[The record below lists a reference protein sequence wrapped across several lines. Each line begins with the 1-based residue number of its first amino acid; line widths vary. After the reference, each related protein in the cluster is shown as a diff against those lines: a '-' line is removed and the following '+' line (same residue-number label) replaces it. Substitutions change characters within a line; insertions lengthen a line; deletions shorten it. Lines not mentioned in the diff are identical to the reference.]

1 MKILRK
7 SMTLLLT
14 LALVITMMPVGASYA
29 FGAESSAAASAGGNA
44 FAAIGI
50 DTSVAP
56 DGYDADSIDN
66 PYGRSTI
73 KVNTV
78 SELYTVGLDQDVS
91 MINEGSA
98 GAGTGKTSAAGETET
113 KTVSRSATV
122 QANLYGDGS
131 GLKTLTS
138 ALGKVSS
145 GTISSGDVLA
155 TGNYVKL
162 NTGTHSYNKDNQTY
176 GKYSYVN
183 KLTGL
188 NNATSAQGVMS
199 DVAAGNFDG
208 NKTGKAAQIAR
219 VYTKAYSAKGGLYL
233 QFGDAK
239 ETGKNAYGTSLE
251 LLSQN
256 KKLGNPD
263 LKVENEDGSTSDKN
277 AENFAENPYQLK
289 NYLQVAAGDWNGD
302 GVDEVAV
309 YIPEE
314 NNSRIAVYALQ
325 KTENNA
331 YKQAA
336 NWSLAWTY
344 YLKEDNVVSNMISLT
359 SGDVDQDGI
368 DDLACTWGYYYGPAQ
383 NKGSKA
389 VVMFGGKGTD
399 ILKRSQQFDISYG
412 SSNIVRAS
420 FVFGDIGTGEDSL
433 ILCGQADADIKDG
446 NTYSRYVA
454 LYTWDGN
461 EFKTNLEKNFNLF
474 EETKE
479 EGNKKAELVYSV
491 MSRDKVDGKY
501 MFYSLPLCPANT
513 AIITKGISEDG
524 GNKLYFD
531 SLIFTY
537 DKNGLELSQAW
548 DTASFMPGS
557 KKKEYVEYDG
567 TAGDMTGQTG
577 AGALMTV
584 TQTMSTI
591 SEPEVTYT
599 EQGPQEVARYKQQA
613 YYKNWFYKLIRK
625 KSYRW
630 VFSHYEK
637 VTADTKVNQTYAK
650 TTWGQTNMVIAEPG
664 DKGVQKAEKVNSSFS
679 LCLANTD
686 NDSSYMNYA
695 GKHYY
700 RYTDPKV
707 LAVLA
712 SPPYFKDLLDR
723 DDLSGNYAESTTSYS
738 SSTGSESGS
747 VGSTTISVGAYVSYE
762 QEISVFGVK
771 IGQTEAEAVV
781 TAGFTWETEHT
792 SSLEQTV
799 SYSATS
805 GEDKV
810 ALYSI
815 PMEVYQYE
823 SYVPDENGKYEK
835 VITEVNLPHEAC
847 VKLLDLS
854 EYETIAEDYSILPA
868 IAENALRHEIGDP
881 STYPSSTAGYSV
893 IAEYIGTPASVGFT
907 SKGGGDT
914 ITQEI
919 AMSKSKSNTYIG
931 EASIET
937 KAGAGAGGVTVG
949 VVAGFSGGG
958 GTVHI
963 STEGSSFS
971 GELQAMP
978 AEAQPYGYNMNWR
991 IFCYRYKN
999 AEMEFPVVSYIV
1011 SDVQQPAS
1019 LPEDFE
1025 QDVAATTDDS
1035 VTLTW
1040 TYDKYVSGFQ
1050 IYRYYEFP
1058 DGSGSYRLEYV
1069 PFSKGVKNGDKFE
1082 FSFTDT
1088 GLSPYTEYK
1097 YQIQTESTYNPKVSI
1112 YSEPISCRTKTTV
1125 GYPQLT
1131 VSGLITD
1138 GKDKGKLA
1146 IYPDAEGKAVV
1157 TVAEAEKYKS
1167 LSYQWQKLV
1176 GGEWV
1181 NLPAYKKNELTIAN
1195 ASASDKGTYRCRVNA
1210 IYFDETSQKEFS
1222 ISAYTEAMETVYTKR
1237 TPEAVLTVTAQQ
1249 YGENKNVNGIHTEI
1263 ELHSANHDNTTAPTG
1278 SVTFTIE
1285 GKDYENTRTAKLNPS
1300 TGTKSFNM
1308 GNGKT
1313 ENKYYSN
1320 ASLDIEGLAEG
1331 TYTVKYYYSGDN
1343 VFKDKTLEIGQ
1354 IVAVG
1359 QSTGYVLNA
1368 KDAGGHVATKFTY
1381 GDPIKPVLYTVEPG
1395 TSDTAEVKDSVV
1407 YKYQKDGETEQKT
1420 FTVNTKLDAGQYT
1433 LFAYM
1438 NPEQKNAVASTA
1450 FAVEKKALL
1459 VSAVAA
1465 DNVTKYSERPPQLTT
1480 DLNGVSAQSLDVA
1493 YKVYNSAGNTV
1504 TLSDDTD
1511 PGNYTIMPCFKETS
1525 TKEETEAS
1533 EAKRANYEIS
1543 FASAVYTII
1552 GQTYELNV
1560 AAEKYTDKFSET
1572 KTVGTAA
1579 ISATGSATGTY
1590 TKGTVVQ
1597 LYAAPDEGY
1606 EVEKW
1611 TVRVTG
1617 EDVVTTTAEELKAAG
1632 QNPNRFNLEMKP
1644 AATEVKVYFKVKNI
1658 HLNLIKTTGGTISCP
1673 SDKNFDSGAQVSRG
1687 AEFTFKAEPKDGYT
1701 FGQWII
1707 SETGFNSVYKQGT
1720 LAEDGTSTIDIEV
1733 GTNDIGLQAV
1743 FVRDSYKVDLEGNVT
1758 AYYFKESSDSTAEQ
1772 EKIYITS
1779 GSAVKGDTK
1788 IYVEPKIGYVA
1799 AEGAFITINGNPTDQ
1814 KTAYNFE
1821 LTENTTISLDTTREK
1836 YSVSA
1841 NVQEI
1846 GEITDAGT
1854 VTITADG
1861 SEIQSGTV
1869 AEGGS
1874 RIVFK
1879 AIAKRGYIFDHWI
1892 VGEDTSS
1899 TDNEYIIQELGKETA
1914 VTAVFRENEA
1924 HTMTGI
1930 VSSANRGK
1938 LIYTLYDIY
1947 GNIVEENKD
1956 YTESITMYKG
1966 ETIDVAAVPNGGS
1979 MVEQWILT
1987 ENGKETK
1994 YVSAAK
2000 KYPGGTITMKDAE
2013 IEIQAVLTS
2022 STYYDLYFH
2031 AEAAEGAEAGGSLTA
2046 TADNHTIQTGE
2057 TVPGGADVVFT
2068 ATPDSGKMVDHWT
2081 ITKGA
2086 AAVKPTEENTIT
2098 VLDDDGDILVD
2109 PVYAIDGFKGNQTVR
2124 VYFKDLETKQIAVTG
2139 DKADVDITYATP
2151 ITSTEPADPA
2161 GTTIEA
2167 RTAGTVKLTIKPK
2180 EGFATS
2186 LAEVKDAFS
2195 GCSEKMT
2202 AEYKDG
2208 TYCVT
2213 LKKITEAKTVDVNVF
2228 IDKLYHVTAE
2238 GTSCAVGT
2246 IASDK
2251 TADGVAS
2258 GMVREG
2264 SNVTFTLTPDSGYGT
2279 SAADLVKEATG
2290 LTASYNGGVYTMK
2303 LSSVSA
2309 DTALNFH
2316 MDKLYQVS
2324 AGKNCTVSDFKSS
2337 LSCETAAANQ
2347 TRSGA
2352 TVTFKLTPAEGYRV
2366 NAAAVKTWSQAVS
2379 GTDENPTGMT
2389 LLTTTN
2395 EDKTLDVQVTGILD
2409 DITAPD
2415 NLFTPIFSGGGA
2427 FPMPP
2432 AQETDDSEN
2441 KISTEENVGVSG
2453 QVVVKVIA
2461 EAAAGTSKDGQSLEL
2476 TLTKEQQEA
2485 LIKTAVDKKAD
2496 EVVIRT
2502 GKLSEELTKLSETMS
2517 IIVSTE
2523 MVADILEKTDAALT
2537 IETPNGNLKLDQKA
2551 LEAAIKQAG
2560 TEKNLTFNV
2569 KKEAFNKYHKIV
2581 GKTAYIFSL
2590 ELFAGKTQITDFG
2603 KGKVQIKQAI
2613 PNTLAGR
2620 EIIAVYIA
2628 DDDKL
2633 ERFRGETVTEKVVNK
2648 DGKEVEKKYYSFETI
2663 HFSVYALAEKAEV
2676 DAYEKTQKTITGV
2689 KKTSV
2694 KLTAAST
2701 AKKKAKLTW
2710 KKSKGYKADAYEV
2723 YRATSKNGK
2732 YVKVFTTKRAAAL
2745 SYTGS
2750 KNLKSGKKYYFKV
2763 RGVRTIDGKKYYT
2776 KWSNI
2781 SSLKIQ

>member
-29 FGAESSAAASAGGNA
+29 FGAESSTATSAGGDA

-78 SELYTVGLDQDVS
+78 SELYTVGLSKDVS
-91 MINEGSA
+91 TINDAEKNAETSSESA
-98 GAGTGKTSAAGETET
+98 KGEISQIKDETGLTNK
-113 KTVSRSATV
+113 VSLNAT
-122 QANLYGDGS
+122 LYGDGS
-131 GLKTLTS
+131 GLKSTTKALDKNLT
-138 ALGKVSS
+138 GTVSS
-145 GTISSGDVLA
+145 GKVTA
-155 TGNYVKL
+155 TGNYAKL
-162 NTGTHSYNKDNQTY
+162 NTGTHKYYENMGTY
-176 GKYSYVN
+176 GKYTHKNY
-183 KLTGL
+183 LTGL
-188 NNATSAQGVMS
+188 HDATSDQGVMS
-199 DVAAGNFDG
+199 DVAAGNFDK
-208 NKTGKAAQIAR
+208 NEEGKSAQIAM
-219 VYTKAYSAKGGLYL
+219 VYTKGYSAKGGLYL
-233 QFGDAK
+233 KFGDAK
-239 ETGKNAYGTSLE
+239 GTTDKAYGDSIE
-251 LLSQN
+251 LLSQS

-263 LKVENEDGSTSDKN
+263 LKLENEDGSASDKN

-289 NYLQVAAGDWNGD
+289 NYLQVATGDWNGD

-325 KTENNA
+325 RTEKDA
-331 YKQAA
+331 YKNPS
-336 NWSLAWTY
+336 NWALAWTY
-344 YLKEDNVVSNMISLT
+344 YLKEDNVVSNMISMT
-359 SGDVDQDGI
+359 SGDVDRDGI
-368 DDLACTWGYYYGPAQ
+368 DDLSCTWGYYYGPTQ

-389 VVMFGGKGTD
+389 VVMFGGKD
-399 ILKRSQQFDISYG
+399 KEILKRSQQFDISYG

-433 ILCGQADADIKDG
+433 ILCGQADADLKAG

-454 LYTWDGN
+454 MYVWNGKK
-461 EFKTNLEKNFNLF
+461 FATNLDKNFNLF
-474 EETKE
+474 E
-479 EGNKKAELVYSV
+479 
-491 MSRDKVDGKY
+491 RDKDGNLVHAKMSGHGEKGKE
-501 MFYSLPLCPANT
+501 MFYSLPLCSANT
-513 AIITKGISEDG
+513 AIINKGIKDEG

-531 SLIFTY
+531 SLIFKYEKT
-537 DKNGLELSQAW
+537 GLELAEAW
-548 DTASFMPGS
+548 DIASFMPGNS
-557 KKKEYVEYDG
+557 TKEYVEYDG

-584 TQTMSTI
+584 TQTLSNTVEAI
-591 SEPEVTYT
+591 AKYT
-599 EQGPQEVARYKQQA
+599 EEGPVQVPVYARES
-613 YYKNWFYKLIRK
+613 YYKNWFYKLIKK
-625 KSYRW
+625 KSYRT
-630 VFSHYEK
+630 VLK
-637 VTADTKVNQTYAK
+637 GNVTKTGSNMIDQKYTK
-650 TTWGQTNMVIAEPG
+650 TTWGDTYMVVASPSESNYF
-664 DKGVQKAEKVNSSFS
+664 KQQKVNTSFS

-695 GKHYY
+695 GNHYY

-738 SSTGSESGS
+738 STTGSESGS
-747 VGSTTISVGAYVSYE
+747 TGGTTITVGAYVSFE

-771 IGQTEAEAVV
+771 IGQTEAETVV
-781 TAGFTWETEHT
+781 THGFTWETEKT

-815 PMEVYQYE
+815 PMEIYQYE
-823 SYVPDENGKYEK
+823 SYVPDENGNYEK

-847 VKLLDLS
+847 IKLLDLS
-854 EYETIAEDYSILPA
+854 EYETIAEDYSILPT
-868 IAENALRHEIGDP
+868 IAESVLRHEIGDP
-881 STYPSSTAGYSV
+881 SSYPSSTAGYNV
-893 IAEYIGTPASVGFT
+893 IAQYNGTPASVGFT

-914 ITQEI
+914 ISQEI
-919 AMSKSKSNTYIG
+919 AMSESNSNSYSYVG
-931 EASIET
+931 NVEA

-949 VVAGFSGGG
+949 VIAGFEGTG

-963 STEGSSFS
+963 TTEGSSFS

-978 AEAQPYGYNMNWR
+978 AEAKPYGYNMNWK
-991 IFCYRYKN
+991 IFCYKYKS
-999 AEMEFPVVSYIV
+999 ADMEFPVVSYLV
-1011 SDVQQPAS
+1011 TDVQQPAS

-1025 QDVAATTDDS
+1025 QNVAETTADS

-1040 TYDKYVSGFQ
+1040 TYDKFVSGFQ
-1050 IYRYYEFP
+1050 LYRYYEFP

-1069 PFSKGVKNGDKFE
+1069 PFSKGKKNGDKYE
-1082 FSFTDT
+1082 FTYTDK

-1112 YSEPISCRTKTTV
+1112 YSEPISCRTKTTI
-1125 GYPQLT
+1125 GYPQMT
-1131 VSGLITD
+1131 VSGLVKD

-1146 IYPDAEGKAVV
+1146 IYPDAEGEAIV
-1157 TVAEAEKYKS
+1157 TVADENQYKS

-1176 GGEWV
+1176 GGEWK
-1181 NLPAYKKNELTIAN
+1181 NMPAFKTNKLTIAN
-1195 ASASDKGTYRCRVNA
+1195 ASAADKGTYRCRVNA

-1222 ISAYTEAMETVYTKR
+1222 ISAYTDAFETVYTKR
-1237 TPEAVLTVTAQQ
+1237 TPEVVLSASAET
-1249 YGENKNVNGIHTEI
+1249 YGVNKDINGIHAEV
-1263 ELHSANHDNTTAPTG
+1263 ELHSANKNNTTAPKGT
-1278 SVTFTIE
+1278 VTFTIE
-1285 GKDYENTRTAKLNPS
+1285 GKDYENTKVAPLTPS
-1300 TGTKSFNM
+1300 ASTKSFDM
-1308 GNGKT
+1308 GNNVT
-1313 ENKYYSN
+1313 ENKYYSK
-1320 ASLDIEGLAEG
+1320 ASIDFEKLAEG

-1343 VFKDKTLEIGQ
+1343 VFKDKTQEIGQ

-1359 QSTGYVLNA
+1359 NSQGYVLNMKNA
-1368 KDAGGHVATKFTY
+1368 DKHTVTKFTY
-1381 GDPIKPVLYTVEPG
+1381 GDEIVPTLYTVVAG
-1395 TSDTAEVKDSVV
+1395 TSDTTEVQDTVS
-1407 YKYQKDGETEQKT
+1407 YKYKTSQKDALQA
-1420 FTVNTKLDAGQYT
+1420 FTNGQKLDAGKYT
-1433 LFAYM
+1433 MYAYTS
-1438 NPEQKNAVASTA
+1438 NESDAEPVASAA
-1450 FAVEKKALL
+1450 FTVEKKALI
-1459 VSAVAA
+1459 VSAVKI
-1465 DNVTKYSERPPQLTT
+1465 DNVSDIAKTPPQLET
-1480 DLNGVSAQSLDVA
+1480 DVTGVTAADIDVE
-1493 YKVYNSAGNTV
+1493 YKAYNSAGNETK
-1504 TLSDDTD
+1504 LSSDE
-1511 PGNYTIMPCFKETS
+1511 PGNYTIMPCFKKFES
-1525 TKEETEAS
+1525 AADIAAS
-1533 EAKRANYEIS
+1533 EAKRANYDVS
-1543 FASAVYTII
+1543 FQSAVYTVI
-1552 GQTYELNV
+1552 GQIYALQV
-1560 AAEKYTDKFSET
+1560 SAEQYTDKNHVS
-1572 KTVGTAA
+1572 KDVGTAA
-1579 ISATGSATGTY
+1579 ISETGLAAGNY
-1590 TKGTVVQ
+1590 TRGSVVQ

-1611 TVRVTG
+1611 VVSAAGYPDEIYKATV
-1617 EDVVTTTAEELKAAG
+1617 LKAEG
-1632 QNPNRFNLEMKP
+1632 KNPNRLNLTMKP
-1644 AATEVKVYFKVKNI
+1644 GATTVKVYFKVKETY
-1658 HLNLIKTTGGTISCP
+1658 LNLIKTIGGDISCI
-1673 SDKNFDSGAQVSRG
+1673 SDEYFESGAQVHRG
-1687 AEFTFKAEPKDGYT
+1687 AEHTFKATPKSGYT

-1707 SETGFNSVYKQGT
+1707 SETGFSSVYNKGT
-1720 LAEDGTSTIDIEV
+1720 VAEDGTSTIKITM
-1733 GTNDIGLQAV
+1733 GTNDIGLQAA
-1743 FVRDSYKVDLEGNVT
+1743 FIRDSYTVNLEGNIE
-1758 AYYFKESSDSTAEQ
+1758 AYYLKESNDPTNTN
-1772 EKIYITS
+1772 EKITITS
-1779 GSAVKGDTK
+1779 GNSVKGDTE
-1788 IYVEPKIGYVA
+1788 IHVAPKTGYIA
-1799 AEGAFITINGNPTDQ
+1799 AENAKITVNGKPTDSSTSY
-1814 KTAYNFE
+1814 KFN
-1821 LTENTTISLDTTREK
+1821 LTENTTISLETVRESYK
-1836 YSVSA
+1836 VEA
-1841 NVQEI
+1841 AAETATEGI
-1846 GEITDAGT
+1846 AGGK
-1854 VTITADG
+1854 VVITADG
-1861 SEIQSGTV
+1861 TEVESGNNV
-1869 AEGGS
+1869 DGGS
-1874 RIVFK
+1874 KVVFR
-1879 AIAKRGYIFDHWI
+1879 AVADRGFVFDHWVI
-1892 VGEDTSS
+1892 GDDTSM
-1899 TDNEYIIQELGKETA
+1899 TADEYVIDEIGAATTVKAIFKENSKNTL
-1914 VTAVFRENEA
+1914 
-1924 HTMTGI
+1924 TGV
-1930 VSSANRGK
+1930 VSPVNRGK
-1938 LIYTLYDIY
+1938 LVYTLYDIY
-1947 GNIVEENKD
+1947 GNVLEENKD
-1956 YTESITMYKG
+1956 YENAIEMYKG
-1966 ETIDVAAVPNGGS
+1966 ESVDISAAPASGS
-1979 MVEQWILT
+1979 MVEQWIM
-1987 ENGKETK
+1987 KEGAGEK
-1994 YVSAAK
+1994 KFVSSSK
-2000 KYPGGTITMKDAE
+2000 NYPGGKITMKDSN
-2013 IEIQAVLTS
+2013 IEIQAIMVS
-2022 STYYDLYFH
+2022 STSYKLYFN
-2031 AEAAEGAEAGGSLTA
+2031 AADSSTGTMTVTSDGTA
-2046 TADNHTIQTGE
+2046 IQTGD
-2057 TVPGGADVVFT
+2057 TIPGGADVVFT
-2068 ATPDSGKMVDHWT
+2068 AEPVDGKMVDYWT

-2086 AAVKPTEENTIT
+2086 ASVTPTAENTVT
-2098 VLDDDGDILVD
+2098 LTDEDGDNFVN
-2109 PVYAIDGFKGNQTVR
+2109 PVYEINGYKGNQTVR
-2124 VYFKDLETKQIAVTG
+2124 VYFKDLGQKNISVTG
-2139 DKADVDITYATP
+2139 SNADVEFTYATP
-2151 ITSTEPADPA
+2151 IKKGDATKPTGTS
-2161 GTTIEA
+2161 IEA
-2167 RTAGTVKLTIKPK
+2167 RTDGTVKLTITPK

-2186 LAEVKDAFS
+2186 LAEVKEAFS

-2208 TYCVT
+2208 TYYVT

-2238 GTSCAVGT
+2238 GTNCAVGT
-2246 IASDK
+2246 ITSDK
-2251 TADGVAS
+2251 TADGAAS

-2279 SAADLVKEATG
+2279 SAADLVKETTG
-2290 LTASYNGGVYTMK
+2290 LTTSYNGGVYTMK

-2337 LSCETAAANQ
+2337 LSCETAAVNQ
-2347 TRSGA
+2347 ARSGA

-2415 NLFTPIFSGGGA
+2415 NLFTPISSGGGA

-2432 AQETDDSEN
+2432 AQVTDDSEN

-2461 EAAAGTSKDGQSLEL
+2461 EAAAGISKDGQSLEL

-2496 EVVIRT
+2496 EVIIRT
-2502 GKLSEELTKLSETMS
+2502 GELSEELTKLSETMS

-2523 MVADILEKTDAALT
+2523 MAADILEKTDAALT
-2537 IETPNGNLKLDQKA
+2537 IETPNGDLKLDQKA
-2551 LEAAIKQAG
+2551 LEAAIKQTG

-2569 KKEAFNKYHKIV
+2569 KKEALNKYHKIV

-2603 KGKVQIKQAI
+2603 KGKVQIKQEI

-2620 EIIAVYIA
+2620 EIIAVYIT
-2628 DDDKL
+2628 DTGRL
-2633 ERFRGETVTEKVVNK
+2633 EKFQGETVTEKVVNK
-2648 DGKEVEKKYYSFETI
+2648 DGKEIEKKYYSFQTT

-2676 DAYEKTQKTITGV
+2676 DAYEKTQRTITGV

-2701 AKKKAKLTW
+2701 AKRKAKLTW

-2732 YVKVFTTKRAAAL
+2732 YVKVFTTKSAAAL

-2750 KNLKSGKKYYFKV
+2750 KKLKSGKKYYFKV